1 MAKKALGPRPQG
13 TGAKRT
19 QVLTRHTQGNGPT
32 AASGRIAWAQTL
44 AKGRPRSKA
53 ALCWQ
58 QGPVHAA
65 PLWLVLV
72 DASASTRRNGSL
84 ARAKGFLQTLF
95 DQAYRQRA
103 RLALLTASGSGPQ
116 WQRQGLKASAALR
129 PWLEALG
136 AGGGT
141 PLLTALGQAR
151 EWLDRQRKR
160 APGQVQ
166 RCVVVTDGRIK
177 SLDGI
182 EVVGCEALL
191 VDIELGAIRLG
202 KGRLMAERLE
212 ARYVH
217 IDSLALAPAG
227 PGR

>member
-1 MAKKALGPRPQG
+1 MTRNTLGS
-13 TGAKRT
+13 
-19 QVLTRHTQGNGPT
+19 GPA
-32 AASGRIAWAQTL
+32 AASGRIAWARTL

-58 QGPVHAA
+58 QGPVHAG

-103 RLALLTASGSGPQ
+103 RLALLTASGAGPQ
-116 WQRQGLKASAALR
+116 WQRQGSKASAALQ
-129 PWLEALG
+129 PWLNALG

-141 PLLTALGQAR
+141 PLLPALAEAG
-151 EWLDRQRKR
+151 EWLAHQRRR
-160 APGQVQ
+160 APGQAQ
-166 RCVVVTDGRIK
+166 RCVIMTDGRVK
-177 SLDGI
+177 ALEGI
-182 EVVGCEALL
+182 EAIGCDTLL

-202 KGRLMAERLE
+202 KGRLMAERLG

-217 IDSLALAPAG
+217 IDSLAAAPFGSA
-227 PGR
+227 R